1 MSLGLGNEER
11 VTDRAGSL
19 EGVGSPEEVRG
30 RSSVSSGM
38 SGSGVRVLRMGNEG
52 NGVEGGAN
60 GGREGR

>member
-1 MSLGLGNEER
+1 

-19 EGVGSPEEVRG
+19 EGVGSPEEVRDL
-30 RSSVSSGM
+30 SSVSSGM
-38 SGSGVRVLRMGNEG
+38 SGRGVRVLWIGNEG